1 LRTGEKRKGGP
12 NMAAGGRMRRT
23 EREGERGGGE
33 KVVGRRLISS
43 KDISRQFLHG
53 LSRKKIMRD
62 TGEHF
67 SI

>member
-1 LRTGEKRKGGP
+1 
-12 NMAAGGRMRRT
+12 MAAGGRMRRT
-23 EREGERGGGE
+23 EGEGE
-33 KVVGRRLISS
+33 KVVGRRLIFS

>member
-1 LRTGEKRKGGP
+1 MEEKGEDRGD
-12 NMAAGGRMRRT
+12 
-23 EREGERGGGE
+23 RGGGGGGE
-33 KVVGRRLISS
+33 VVGRRLISS